1 MWSDWTEDVPRLTR
15 RRIVLLLAL
24 GLTALLLFF
33 VAEHFLGER
42 LNLDPESLRTWLD
55 DRGRAAPM
63 IFMLMMIAA
72 IVFSPIPSVPLDI
85 AAGLAFGLFWGTIY
99 TLVGA
104 ELGATIAFLLARRLG
119 RPGLERWAGD
129 SAVRAVD
136 RFADRVGWR
145 GVAIMRLIPLF
156 NFDWVSYA
164 AGLSRMPIVS
174 FMTATLLGM
183 VIPVIAIVA
192 VGDSLN
198 ASPTRAAIIFGGL
211 VLLALVPLAW
221 WLAPRLRGTAISSR
235 PVSPP

>member
-1 MWSDWTEDVPRLTR
+1 MWDNWTEDLPRVTR
-15 RRIVLLLAL
+15 RRLLLLLAF
-24 GLTALLLFF
+24 GLVALLLFF
-33 VAEHFLGER
+33 VAERFLGER
-42 LNLDPESLRTWLD
+42 LNLDPESLRNWLD
-55 DRGRAAPM
+55 ERGHAAPI
-63 IFMLMMIAA
+63 IFMLLMIAA

-99 TLVGA
+99 TLIGA
-104 ELGATIAFLLARRLG
+104 EIGATIAFLLARRLG

-145 GVAIMRLIPLF
+145 GIAIMRLIPLF

-183 VIPVIAIVA
+183 VIPVVAIVA
-192 VGDSLN
+192 VGDSLD
-198 ASPTRAAIIFGGL
+198 ASPSRAALIFGGL
-211 VLLALVPLAW
+211 LLLALIPIAW
-221 WLAPRLRGTAISSR
+221 WLLPRDRAVARR
-235 PVSPP
+235 PG